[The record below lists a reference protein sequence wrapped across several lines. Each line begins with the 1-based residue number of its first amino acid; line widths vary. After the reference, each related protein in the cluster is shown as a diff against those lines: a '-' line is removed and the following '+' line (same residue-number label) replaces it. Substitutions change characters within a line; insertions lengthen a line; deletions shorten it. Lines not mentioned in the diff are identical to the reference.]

1 MVSQVTDTFEYD
13 VLKGLRQSPK
23 TLPSKYFYDTQGDK
37 LFQQI
42 MKAPEYYLTDCEMD
56 IFRNKTDE
64 LATLIDHV
72 TEPFDVVEL
81 GAGDCSKTI
90 YLLKKMAANGT
101 PFTYYPIDISKNI
114 IDFLETTLPIEI
126 PGHIV
131 YGLNGDYFDMLQE
144 TARLSKQR
152 KVVLCLGANI
162 GNMTREEAEGFCEKL
177 YENLAPGDLLLM
189 GFDLI
194 KNPRLILSAYND
206 AAGITSEFNLNLL
219 RRINRELGADFPIGS
234 FEHYC
239 SYEPQTGA
247 CKSFLIS
254 LEDVDVT
261 MDAEIISFKKDE
273 YIWMEISQKYS
284 IEQISELAY
293 KTGFMPLGEITD
305 SRNWFADCVWIRI

>member
-1 MVSQVTDTFEYD
+1 MVSQVKDTFEYD

-23 TLPSKYFYDTQGDK
+23 TLPSKYFYDTHGDK

-42 MKAPEYYLTDCEMD
+42 MKAPEYYLTGCEMD

-81 GAGDCSKTI
+81 GAGDCCKTI
-90 YLLKKMAANGT
+90 HLLKKMAANGT

-114 IDFLETTLPIEI
+114 IDFLETTLPVEI

-131 YGLNGDYFDMLQE
+131 HGLNGDYFDMLQE
-144 TARLSKQR
+144 AARLSKQR

-162 GNMTREEAEGFCEKL
+162 GNMTREEAEEFCEEL
-177 YENLAPGDLLLM
+177 YENLAPSDLLLM

-194 KNPRLILSAYND
+194 KNPRLIRSAYDD

-219 RRINRELGADFPIGS
+219 RRINRELGADFPIRS

-239 SYEPQTGA
+239 SYEPETGA

-254 LEDVDVT
+254 LEDTNVKIGKETV
-261 MDAEIISFKKDE
+261 SFKKDE
-273 YIWMEISQKYS
+273 LIWMEISQKYS
-284 IEQISELAY
+284 IVQIHELAI
-293 KTGFMPLGEITD
+293 KTGFKPLGEILD
-305 SRNWFADCVWIRI
+305 SQNWFADCVWMRL